1 MDRRAVRGRAGGR
14 VELSDDRFL
23 HCRRRDAALVPA
35 LDRGR
40 WRADRRSGT
49 RRGRG
54 SRGRIARTGRGA
66 GCAGGARMRDRR
78 TVAHLLVG
86 CRAQRQELRLRTV
99 YETGRAGGR
108 RVDAADDGRRRGVG
122 DGYDLSFLGACR
134 TCRRDD
140 LQCVGGRRVGG
151 DDRRA
156 AARSRGASAAQD
168 ARDAGLRVDEGSV
181 YDDLR
186 PPLQFRVGRPRQRGR
201 PSAEPVG

>member
-66 GCAGGARMRDRR
+66 GCTGGARMRDRR

-151 DDRRA
+151 DAVGLLPDPEVRLLRKTHGMLVFEWTKDPYTTTYGRRYNFVLV
-156 AARSRGASAAQD
+156 D
-168 ARDAGLRVDEGSV
+168 ATAWSSV
-181 YDDLR
+181 S
-186 PPLQFRVGRPRQRGR
+186 RVG
-201 PSAEPVG
+201 